1 METVAVW
8 LAAHPLGPLDQE
20 HVLVQSNGMAEWVK
34 MQLAHQH
41 AVCTATQVE
50 LPARFMWRTYRQV
63 LGPSAVPR
71 NSSLDKTPLM
81 WRLMRLLP
89 TLLEQSAFASIAT
102 FLQPNEPER
111 ILQLSEKLADLF
123 DQYQIYRPDWLEA
136 WAEGSDCLRGAGG
149 LESALADEHLWQP
162 ALWRAVLADLPP
174 AERTV
179 TRTGVGA
186 RVLEQLLAGVP
197 PVQAV
202 PKRVVVFGLS
212 HLPLSLLQFLSALSA
227 HSQVILAVAN
237 PCRFHWADAVDGRE
251 LFRMKRRRQPLRNDH
266 ELARVPMA
274 EMHTYANPLLAAW
287 GKQARDS
294 IRQLD
299 EFDVTAETA
308 DRAHM
313 PRVDLFDESLPSEGS
328 LLQQVQKSIRDLI
341 PLSEHPRNAFP
352 DHVVPASDRSIV
364 FHSAHGLVRELE
376 VLQDQL
382 LDLLGRPTG
391 TNRSPVQP
399 RDVVVMLPDVG
410 VAAPLIRAVFSQ
422 YPPDDARYI
431 PFDIADVS
439 TSLEGPLVQGVKWLL
454 RMPQE
459 RCGLSEL
466 CDFMAIPAVAA
477 RFGLDADDMSVLR
490 LWMEGSG
497 IRWGLDVA
505 HREGLALQACGDSNT
520 GMFGLRRML
529 LGYASGSRLIE
540 ADGAI
545 PRTANFKGIEPFD
558 EIGGLDA
565 EIAGVFANVLKRLL
579 DWRQQALQDS
589 MPDMW
594 AQNLRELLEH
604 VFLAQDDSD
613 RIWLGALDSA
623 LSAWQAACEQANFFQ
638 AIPIRIVHDAW
649 FAALEHP
656 SLNSRFQAGGVTF
669 CTLMPMRAI
678 PFRIVCLLGMNDADF
693 PRQTPRSDFD
703 LMQQPGGYRPGD
715 RSRRDDD
722 RQLMLDALLSAR
734 CMLYVSWTGLSVA
747 DNSKQPPSVLVT
759 QLREYVQ
766 RGWKGESEILAERT
780 VQHPLQPFS
789 RLYFENGRPLWTYA
803 VEWRSAHD
811 PQPTLAAALP
821 QPATPDAQTLLTFAQ
836 LGSFVRN
843 PAQSFFNRRLNVHF
857 DRDDQAADDEEVFRR
872 DSLQSY
878 QLVSELQTS
887 VSEQWLS
894 CGHGGIEN
902 AIQEMLTER
911 LRHMQSAGRLALAGF
926 GTREQDLLHSRL
938 IPCLSAWQAIQTRFP
953 LKVERRPVRFTKG
966 GLEISDWLDQL
977 RKEDER
983 DEQAMLVQLFP
994 VDLVGKQGI
1003 PNASRLA
1010 TIYLQGLVA
1019 ACCQIGMSAFLVGL
1033 DACLQV
1039 SPMDPA
1045 WARATLDDLLDVYSE
1060 GEDGPVPMPWK
1071 TGLAYTTGDDD
1082 YAAQSTYEGSKF
1094 SVGEVR
1100 DSYWSRL
1107 HPNFESLVADGR
1119 FYAYARRVHSPV
1131 HEWVR
1136 DCITVA
1142 SLEQISAGGVRP

>member
-1 METVAVW
+1 METVAGW

-41 AVCTATQVE
+41 AVCAATQVE

-89 TLLEQSAFASIAT
+89 ALFEQPAFASIET
-102 FLQPNEPER
+102 FLQPSEPER

-136 WAEGSDCLRGAGG
+136 WAEGRDSLRGAGG

-162 ALWRAVLADLPP
+162 ALWRAVMADLPP

-186 RVLEQLLAGVP
+186 RVLEKLLAGES

-237 PCRFHWADAVDGRE
+237 PCRFHWSDAVDGRE
-251 LFRMKRRRQPLRNDH
+251 LFRAKRRRQSLRNDKD
-266 ELARVPMA
+266 LAHVPMA
-274 EMHTYANPLLAAW
+274 EMHTHANPLLAAW
-287 GKQARDS
+287 GRQARDS

-299 EFDVTAETA
+299 EFDVTAENA
-308 DRAHM
+308 VRAQM
-313 PRVDLFDESLPSEGS
+313 PRVDLFDESLPNEGS
-328 LLQQVQKSIRDLI
+328 LLQQIQKSIRDLL

-352 DHVVPASDRSIV
+352 DHVVPPSDRSVV

-422 YPPDDARYI
+422 YAPDDARYI
-431 PFDIADVS
+431 PFDIADLS
-439 TSLEGPLVQGVKWLL
+439 TSLEGPLMQGVKWLL

-466 CDFMAIPAVAA
+466 CDFIAIPAVAA
-477 RFGLDADDMSVLR
+477 RFGLDTDDRSVLS

-497 IRWGLDVA
+497 IRWGLDAA
-505 HREGLALQACGDSNT
+505 HREGLALQACGESNT

-529 LGYASGSRLIE
+529 LGYASGSRPIE
-540 ADGAI
+540 TDGAT
-545 PRTANFKGIEPFD
+545 PRTATFRDIEPFD

-565 EIAGVFANVLKRLL
+565 EIAGVFANVLTRLI
-579 DWRQQALQDS
+579 DWRQQALQDAT
-589 MPDMW
+589 PDMW
-594 AQNLRELLEH
+594 AQHLRELLEH

-623 LSAWQAACEQANFFQ
+623 LSAWQAACEQASFSH
-638 AIPIRIVHDAW
+638 AVPIRIVHDAW

-734 CMLYVSWTGLSVA
+734 CMLYVSWTGMSVA

-766 RGWKGESEILAERT
+766 RGWKGESEILSERT

-789 RLYFENGRPLWTYA
+789 RLYFESGRPLWTFA
-803 VEWRSAHD
+803 VEWRRAHA
-811 PQPTLAAALP
+811 PQQVLAAHLS
-821 QPATPDAQTLLTFAQ
+821 PAPLAETQNLLTFAQ
-836 LGSFVRN
+836 VGSFIRN

-857 DRDDQAADDEEVFRR
+857 DRDNQMADDEEVFGR
-872 DSLQSY
+872 DQLQSY
-878 QLVSELQTS
+878 QMVSELQAS

-894 CGHGGIEN
+894 CGHGGSEN
-902 AIQEMLTER
+902 AIQEMLQER
-911 LRHMQSAGRLALAGF
+911 LRHLQAAGRLALAGF
-926 GTREQDLLHSRL
+926 GTREQEQLHSRL
-938 IPCLSAWQAIQTRFP
+938 LPCLSAWQSLQMLFP
-953 LKVERRPVRFTKG
+953 SKLERRLARHTKSD
-966 GLEISDWLDQL
+966 LEISDWLDQL
-977 RKEDER
+977 RSANEGDEH
-983 DEQAMLVQLFP
+983 AMLLQLFP
-994 VDLVGKQGI
+994 VDLAGKQGI

-1010 TIYLQGLVA
+1010 NIYLQALVA
-1019 ACCQIGMSAFLVGL
+1019 ASSQIGMSAFLIGL
-1033 DACLQV
+1033 DGCLQV

-1045 WARATLDDLLDVYSE
+1045 WARATLDDLLDVYSQ
-1060 GEDGPVPMPWK
+1060 GKDGPVPMPWK

-1094 SVGEVR
+1094 LVGEVR
-1100 DSYWSRL
+1100 DSYWARL
-1107 HPNFESLVADGR
+1107 HPNYESLVADDR
-1119 FYAYARRVHSPV
+1119 FYAYARRVHGPV

-1136 DCITVA
+1136 DCIKVV
-1142 SLEQISAGGVRP
+1142 SFEQISAGVVRP